1 MNRTIEI
8 APVRKSVTVEASPA
22 QAFAVFT
29 SGIDRWWPKSHG
41 IGATPITES
50 VIEPFVGGRWYTRH
64 EDGRDV
70 VIGHVRVWQPAERLV
85 VTWEISPEWKPD
97 PRPAVSS
104 EVEVRF
110 AAEAGG
116 RTRVDLEH
124 RNFERMGAA
133 GGEKMRKDVD
143 GGWPH
148 LLDLYAKNASRKEQ
162 DR

>member
-8 APVRKSVTVEASPA
+8 APVRKSVVVDTSPP

-41 IGATPITES
+41 IGASPIKQS
-50 VIEPFVGGRWYTRH
+50 CIEPFVGGRWYTHH
-64 EDGRDV
+64 EDGSDV

-85 VTWEISPEWKPD
+85 ISWEISAEWKPD

-110 AAEAGG
+110 TKEAGG

-133 GGEKMRKDVD
+133 AGEKMRKDVE
-143 GGWPH
+143 GGWPR
-148 LLDLYAKNASRKEQ
+148 LLDLYAKDASRKENKS
-162 DR
+162 